1 MQPSFS
7 YVRQSAFEMGQ
18 IATQMLIQLIES
30 KNPVTEF
37 EKRVLDTETFL
48 NESNVMHEPQIIF

>member
-18 IATQMLIQLIES
+18 VATQMLIQLIES
-30 KNPVTEF
+30 KHPVTEF
-37 EKRVLDTETFL
+37 EKRVFDTEIFL
-48 NESNVMHEPQIIF
+48 NRANVLNGPQIIR